1 METVGPNT
9 EELLEDPVV
18 ARLATGEET
27 SWFRGELEPAT
38 EVLRRSSLPAGLV
51 EDARQR
57 FRRFAPW
64 FAQRFEQT
72 RTSDGIIESPLH
84 RAPALQARME
94 ELLGEELPGR
104 LWVKRDD
111 MLPVSGSIKA
121 RGGFHEVLQV
131 VEQIIDAA
139 CPDSGGRHDACP
151 DSGGSDTNSPEASGR
166 IHRALEHPV
175 ARDALRE
182 HGIAV
187 GSTGNLGLSIGLL
200 SAEFG
205 LRTTVHMSTDA
216 RPWKKDLLR
225 RRGVEVVE
233 HPGDFSTAVEAG
245 RAAAQTDPLTHFVD
259 DESSLSLF
267 AGYAVA
273 ARRLAGQLQAL
284 EVTVGKDSPLF
295 VYLPCGVGGGPG
307 GVAYG
312 LKQVFGEHVHCIVA
326 EPTLAPS
333 MMLGVRTGLHS
344 EVSVQDIGLSGRTA
358 ADGLA
363 VGRPSRLVGEQVGG
377 LIDGFVT
384 VADQRMTALV
394 SVLEQAEGWRV
405 EPSATAGIIGPW
417 RVMEDLA
424 YLEARGLDEL
434 AMAGAHHVVWSTGGS
449 MVPTDEMAGYL
460 EAGRQALSF
469 FSQ

>member
-1 METVGPNT
+1 MEGPAMETVGPNRAR
-9 EELLEDPVV
+9 LLEDPVV
-18 ARLATGEET
+18 ARLASGEET
-27 SWFRGELEPAT
+27 SWFRGELEPAA
-38 EVLRRSSLPAGLV
+38 EALRRSSLPAGLV

-94 ELLGEELPGR
+94 ELCRAQLPGK

-131 VEQIIDAA
+131 VEQIIDEA
-139 CPDSGGRHDACP
+139 CPD
-151 DSGGSDTNSPEASGR
+151 ASGQGPR
-166 IHRALEHPV
+166 VLEDPAV
-175 ARDALRE
+175 TDTLRE
-182 HGIAV
+182 RGIAV

-225 RRGVEVVE
+225 DRGVEVIE

-245 RAAAQTDPLTHFVD
+245 RAAAQADPLTHFVD

-284 EVTVGKDSPLF
+284 EVTVGEGSPLF

-394 SVLEQAEGWRV
+394 SILEQAEGWRV

-417 RVMEDLA
+417 RVMEDPA
-424 YLEARGLDEL
+424 YLEARGLDER

-449 MVPTDEMAGYL
+449 MVPADEMAGYL
-460 EAGRQALSF
+460 EAGRCALDAGW
-469 FSQ
+469 

>member
-1 METVGPNT
+1 MEGPAMETVGPNRAR
-9 EELLEDPVV
+9 LLEDPVV
-18 ARLATGEET
+18 ARLASGEET
-27 SWFRGELEPAT
+27 SWFRGELEPAA
-38 EVLRRSSLPAGLV
+38 EALRRSSLPAGLV

-94 ELLGEELPGR
+94 ELCRAQLPGK

-131 VEQIIDAA
+131 VEQIIDEA
-139 CPDSGGRHDACP
+139 CPD
-151 DSGGSDTNSPEASGR
+151 ASGQGPR
-166 IHRALEHPV
+166 VLEDPAV
-175 ARDALRE
+175 TDTLRE
-182 HGIAV
+182 RGIAV

-200 SAEFG
+200 SAEVG

-225 RRGVEVVE
+225 DRGVEVIE

-245 RAAAQTDPLTHFVD
+245 RAAAQADPLTHFVD
-259 DESSLSLF
+259 DEFSLSLF

-284 EVTVGKDSPLF
+284 EVTVGEDSPLF

-344 EVSVQDIGLSGRTA
+344 EVSVQDIGLSGRTT

-384 VADQRMTALV
+384 VADQRMSALV
-394 SVLEQAEGWRV
+394 SILEQAEGWRM

-417 RVMEDLA
+417 RVMEDPA
-424 YLEARGLDEL
+424 YLEARGLDERT
-434 AMAGAHHVVWSTGGS
+434 MAGAHHVVWSTGGS
-449 MVPTDEMAGYL
+449 MVPADEMAGYL
-460 EAGRQALSF
+460 EAGRCALDAGW
-469 FSQ
+469 

>member
-1 METVGPNT
+1 METVGPNRAR
-9 EELLEDPVV
+9 LLEDPLV
-18 ARLATGEET
+18 ARLASGEET
-27 SWFRGELEPAT
+27 SWFRGELEPAA
-38 EVLRRSSLPAGLV
+38 EALRRSSLPAGLV

-94 ELLGEELPGR
+94 ELRLAQLPGK

-131 VEQIIDAA
+131 VEQIIDEA
-139 CPDSGGRHDACP
+139 CPD
-151 DSGGSDTNSPEASGR
+151 ASGQGPR
-166 IHRALEHPV
+166 VLEDPAV
-175 ARDALRE
+175 TDTLRE
-182 HGIAV
+182 RGIAV

-225 RRGVEVVE
+225 DRGVEVIE

-245 RAAAQTDPLTHFVD
+245 RAAAQADPLTHFVD

-284 EVTVGKDSPLF
+284 EVTVGEDSPLF

-312 LKQVFGEHVHCIVA
+312 LKQVFGEHVHCIFA

-344 EVSVQDIGLSGRTA
+344 EVSVQDIGLSGRTT

-384 VADQRMTALV
+384 VADQRMSALV

-405 EPSATAGIIGPW
+405 EPSATAGVIGPW
-417 RVMEDLA
+417 RVMEDAA
-424 YLEARGLDEL
+424 YLRARGLDAR

-449 MVPTDEMAGYL
+449 MVPADEMAGYL
-460 EAGRQALSF
+460 EAGRQALSV

>member
-1 METVGPNT
+1 MEGPAMEIVGPNRAR
-9 EELLEDPVV
+9 LLEDPVV
-18 ARLATGEET
+18 ARLASGEET
-27 SWFRGELEPAT
+27 SWFRGELEPAA
-38 EVLRRSSLPAGLV
+38 EALRRSSLPDGLV

-94 ELLGEELPGR
+94 ELCRAQLPGK

-131 VEQIIDAA
+131 VEQIIDEA
-139 CPDSGGRHDACP
+139 CPD
-151 DSGGSDTNSPEASGR
+151 ASGQGPR
-166 IHRALEHPV
+166 VLEDPAV
-175 ARDALRE
+175 TDTLRE
-182 HGIAV
+182 RGIAV

-225 RRGVEVVE
+225 DRGVEVIE

-245 RAAAQTDPLTHFVD
+245 RAAAQADPLTHFVD

-284 EVTVGKDSPLF
+284 EVTVGEGSPLF

-344 EVSVQDIGLSGRTA
+344 EVSVQDIGLSGRTT

-394 SVLEQAEGWRV
+394 SVLEQAEGWRM

-417 RVMEDLA
+417 RVMEDPA
-424 YLEARGLDEL
+424 YLEARGLDERT
-434 AMAGAHHVVWSTGGS
+434 MAGAHHVVWSTGGS
-449 MVPTDEMAGYL
+449 MVPADEMAGYL
-460 EAGRQALSF
+460 EAGRCALDAGW
-469 FSQ
+469 

>member
-1 METVGPNT
+1 MEGPAMETVGPNRAR
-9 EELLEDPVV
+9 LLEDPLV
-18 ARLATGEET
+18 ARLASGEET
-27 SWFRGELEPAT
+27 SWFRGELEPAA
-38 EVLRRSSLPAGLV
+38 EALRRSSLPAGLV

-94 ELLGEELPGR
+94 ELCRAQLPGK

-131 VEQIIDAA
+131 VEQIIDKA
-139 CPDSGGRHDACP
+139 CPD
-151 DSGGSDTNSPEASGR
+151 ASGQGPR
-166 IHRALEHPV
+166 VLEDPAV
-175 ARDALRE
+175 TDTLRE
-182 HGIAV
+182 RGIAV

-225 RRGVEVVE
+225 DRGVEVIE

-245 RAAAQTDPLTHFVD
+245 RAAAQADPLTHFVD

-284 EVTVGKDSPLF
+284 EVTVGEDSPLF

-312 LKQVFGEHVHCIVA
+312 LKQVFGEHVHCIFA

-344 EVSVQDIGLSGRTA
+344 EVSVQDIGLSGRTT

-394 SVLEQAEGWRV
+394 SVLEQAEGWRM

-417 RVMEDLA
+417 RVMEDPA
-424 YLEARGLDEL
+424 YLEARGLDERT
-434 AMAGAHHVVWSTGGS
+434 MAGAHHVVWSTGGS
-449 MVPTDEMAGYL
+449 MVPADEMQGYL
-460 EAGRQALSF
+460 DQGRQALSF

>member
-1 METVGPNT
+1 MEGPAMETVGPNRAR
-9 EELLEDPVV
+9 LLEDPVV
-18 ARLATGEET
+18 ARLASGEET
-27 SWFRGELEPAT
+27 SWFRGELEPAA
-38 EVLRRSSLPAGLV
+38 EALRRSSLPAGLV

-94 ELLGEELPGR
+94 ELCRAQLPGK

-131 VEQIIDAA
+131 VEQIIDEA
-139 CPDSGGRHDACP
+139 CPD
-151 DSGGSDTNSPEASGR
+151 ASGQGPR
-166 IHRALEHPV
+166 VLEDPAV
-175 ARDALRE
+175 TDTLRE
-182 HGIAV
+182 RGIAV

-225 RRGVEVVE
+225 DRGVEVIE

-245 RAAAQTDPLTHFVD
+245 RAAAQADPLTHFVD

-284 EVTVGKDSPLF
+284 EVTVGEGSPLF

-344 EVSVQDIGLSGRTA
+344 EVSVQDIGLSGRTT

-394 SVLEQAEGWRV
+394 SVLEQAEGWRM

-417 RVMEDLA
+417 RVMEDPA
-424 YLEARGLDEL
+424 YLEARGLDERT
-434 AMAGAHHVVWSTGGS
+434 MAGAHHVVWSTGGS
-449 MVPTDEMAGYL
+449 MVPADEMAGYL
-460 EAGRQALSF
+460 EAGRCALDAGW
-469 FSQ
+469 

>member
-1 METVGPNT
+1 MEGPAMETVGPNRAR
-9 EELLEDPVV
+9 LLEDPVV
-18 ARLATGEET
+18 ARLASGEET
-27 SWFRGELEPAT
+27 SWFRGELEPAA
-38 EVLRRSSLPAGLV
+38 EALRRSSLPAGLV

-94 ELLGEELPGR
+94 ELCRAQLPGK

-131 VEQIIDAA
+131 VEQIIDEA
-139 CPDSGGRHDACP
+139 CPD
-151 DSGGSDTNSPEASGR
+151 ASGQGPR
-166 IHRALEHPV
+166 VLEDPAV
-175 ARDALRE
+175 TDTLRE
-182 HGIAV
+182 RGIAV

-225 RRGVEVVE
+225 DRGVEVIE

-245 RAAAQTDPLTHFVD
+245 RAAAQADPLTHFVD

-284 EVTVGKDSPLF
+284 EVTVGEGSPLF

-394 SVLEQAEGWRV
+394 SILEQAEGWRV

-417 RVMEDLA
+417 RVMEDPA
-424 YLEARGLDEL
+424 YLEARGLDERT
-434 AMAGAHHVVWSTGGS
+434 MAGAHHVVWSTGGS
-449 MVPTDEMAGYL
+449 MVPADEMAGYL
-460 EAGRQALSF
+460 EAGRCALDAGW
-469 FSQ
+469 

>member
-1 METVGPNT
+1 MKTHGPNRA
-9 EELLEDPVV
+9 ELLEDPVV
-18 ARLATGEET
+18 ARLASGEET
-27 SWFRGELEPAT
+27 CWFRGELEPAADA
-38 EVLRRSSLPAGLV
+38 LRRCSLPPGLV
-51 EDARQR
+51 EDARRR
-57 FRRFAPW
+57 FIRFAPW
-64 FAQRFEQT
+64 FAERSEQT
-72 RTSDGIIESPLH
+72 RAGDGIIESPLH

-94 ELLGEELPGR
+94 ELLGAALPGR

-121 RGGFHEVLQV
+121 RGGFHEVLLV
-131 VEQIIDAA
+131 VESILESA
-139 CPDSGGRHDACP
+139 CPDTACP
-151 DSGGSDTNSPEASGR
+151 DTGGPEAAGR
-166 IHRALEHPV
+166 GPRALEHPA

-225 RRGVEVVE
+225 RRGVVVIE
-233 HPGDFSTAVEAG
+233 HAGDFSAAVEAG
-245 RAAAQTDPLTHFVD
+245 RAAAEADPLTHFVD

-312 LKQVFGEHVHCIVA
+312 LKQVFGDHVHCVFA

-344 EVSVQDIGLSGRTA
+344 EVSVQDIGLSGRTT

-384 VADQRMTALV
+384 VTDQRMTALV
-394 SVLEQAEGWRV
+394 SILEQAEGWRV
-405 EPSATAGIIGPW
+405 EPSATAGVIGPW
-417 RVMEDLA
+417 RVMEDAA
-424 YLEARGLDEL
+424 YLQARGLDER

-449 MVPTDEMAGYL
+449 MVPADEMAGYL
-460 EAGRQALSF
+460 EAGRQALSV

>member
-1 METVGPNT
+1 MEGPAMETVGPNRAR
-9 EELLEDPVV
+9 LLEDPVV
-18 ARLATGEET
+18 ARLASGEET
-27 SWFRGELEPAT
+27 SWFRGELEPAA
-38 EVLRRSSLPAGLV
+38 EALRRSSLPAGLV

-94 ELLGEELPGR
+94 ELCRAQLPGK

-131 VEQIIDAA
+131 VEQIIDEA
-139 CPDSGGRHDACP
+139 CPD
-151 DSGGSDTNSPEASGR
+151 ASGQGPR
-166 IHRALEHPV
+166 VLEDPAV
-175 ARDALRE
+175 TDTLRE
-182 HGIAV
+182 RGIAV

-200 SAEFG
+200 SAEVG

-225 RRGVEVVE
+225 DRGVEVIE

-245 RAAAQTDPLTHFVD
+245 RAAAQADPLTHFVD
-259 DESSLSLF
+259 DEFSLSLF

-284 EVTVGKDSPLF
+284 EVTVGEDSPLF

-344 EVSVQDIGLSGRTA
+344 EVSVQDIGLSGRTT

-384 VADQRMTALV
+384 VADQRMSALV
-394 SVLEQAEGWRV
+394 SILEQAEGWRM

-417 RVMEDLA
+417 RVMEDPA
-424 YLEARGLDEL
+424 YLEARGLDERT
-434 AMAGAHHVVWSTGGS
+434 MAGAHHVVWSTGGS
-449 MVPTDEMAGYL
+449 MVPADEMAGYL
-460 EAGRQALSF
+460 EAGRQALSV